1 ILNSSKFSKLTK
13 FFTVRDEGYVKRYYS
28 ENQIEENES
37 VSDAKTEFMDNR
49 KVENEILITGIRK
62 FNLRPKQGID
72 YFIDQNIIPER
83 TPKAVAEFLY
93 KESQTTED
101 NINNHWQLDKK
112 NIGLYLGD
120 M

>member
-1 ILNSSKFSKLTK
+1 
-13 FFTVRDEGYVKRYYS
+13 
-28 ENQIEENES
+28 
-37 VSDAKTEFMDNR
+37 MDNR
-49 KVENEILITGIRK
+49 KVEDEVLITGIRK

-72 YFIDQNIIPER
+72 YFIEQNIISER

-93 KESQTTED
+93 KESQNMED
-101 NINNHWQLDKK
+101 KVNEHWQLDKK